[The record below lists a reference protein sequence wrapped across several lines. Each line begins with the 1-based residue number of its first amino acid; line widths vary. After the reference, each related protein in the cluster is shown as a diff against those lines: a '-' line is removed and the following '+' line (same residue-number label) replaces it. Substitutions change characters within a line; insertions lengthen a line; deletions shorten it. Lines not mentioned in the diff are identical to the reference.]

1 MTANGRVEFS
11 GPGVLGHTPALKRE
25 KGTILI
31 DASDPDMKRPMPV
44 AITMNLGA
52 RFAPTGGFATRRD
65 DIEQFTR
72 ILWLR
77 EIIHD

>member
-1 MTANGRVEFS
+1 
-11 GPGVLGHTPALKRE
+11 
-25 KGTILI
+25 
-31 DASDPDMKRPMPV
+31 MKRPMPV